1 MFTPNHFSYHE
12 QKTIINMATKNL
24 KIGLILGVTLLLSSI
39 NHAQNIHFN
48 YTNGSSANYNLED
61 VRKITFDLDVKNL
74 YLWDGSIYSWN
85 VSTIENYNYEESPAN
100 IQELLNNANAWDFS
114 VSPNPTNTILNIHF
128 NLPKADEVLIGLF
141 DMKGKLILEK
151 NLGSKAAGE
160 YQEILDLTNIP
171 QGTYICRTSGI
182 QNIITK
188 KVIKQ

>member
-1 MFTPNHFSYHE
+1 
-12 QKTIINMATKNL
+12 MAVQNL
-24 KIGLILGVTLLLSSI
+24 KIGLLLGVLLLLSRV

-85 VSTIENYNYEESPAN
+85 VNTIDNFNYEESSSN
-100 IQELLNNANAWDFS
+100 IQEMLNNANAWNFS

-128 NLPKADEVLIGLF
+128 NLPMADEVLIGLY
-141 DMKGKLILEK
+141 DMNGKLILEK
-151 NLGSKAAGE
+151 NLGSKVTGE

-171 QGTYICRTSGI
+171 QGTYICRTSGV

-188 KVIKQ
+188 KVIIQ

>member
-1 MFTPNHFSYHE
+1 
-12 QKTIINMATKNL
+12 MATKNL

-61 VRKITFDLDVKNL
+61 VRKITFDPDVMNL
-74 YLWDGSIYSWN
+74 YLRDGSIYSWN
-85 VSTIENYNYEESPAN
+85 VSTIENFNYEETSSN
-100 IQELLNNANAWDFS
+100 IQELLNNVNAWNIS